1 MLLKTNHTLDIL
13 PKKESFL
20 LHISI
25 FQIHFFI
32 PPSIFLS
39 FLFNFS
45 LLSFNV
51 TFFMNTHHLKFENWD
66 FADDINEKKKM
77 TMMITFEKKTKKKH
91 SSYVENIYI
100 YLSFAGTKN
109 IIAKSMKNTCTLFNH
124 KVFHQK
130 ANSQS

>member
-39 FLFNFS
+39 FFIQFLPFE
-45 LLSFNV
+45 LQCY
-51 TFFMNTHHLKFENWD
+51 FFMNTHHLKFENWD
-66 FADDINEKKKM
+66 FADDINEKKNDDDDHLWKKNK
-77 TMMITFEKKTKKKH
+77 KKTLELCWK
-91 SSYVENIYI
+91 YI
-100 YLSFAGTKN
+100 YLSILCRNK
-109 IIAKSMKNTCTLFNH
+109 KYHCKVDEEYLHTL
-124 KVFHQK
+124 Q
-130 ANSQS
+130 SQGLPSKGK

>member
-1 MLLKTNHTLDIL
+1 LSSQSKEIVETMHEKISFKKMLLKTNHTLDIL

-51 TFFMNTHHLKFENWD
+51 TFL
-66 FADDINEKKKM
+66 
-77 TMMITFEKKTKKKH
+77 
-91 SSYVENIYI
+91 
-100 YLSFAGTKN
+100 
-109 IIAKSMKNTCTLFNH
+109 
-124 KVFHQK
+124 
-130 ANSQS
+130 

>member
-1 MLLKTNHTLDIL
+1 MHRYFGERRTQPHHDST
-13 PKKESFL
+13 
-20 LHISI
+20 
-25 FQIHFFI
+25 
-32 PPSIFLS
+32 
-39 FLFNFS
+39 
-45 LLSFNV
+45 V
-51 TFFMNTHHLKFENWD
+51 TEAW
-66 FADDINEKKKM
+66 

>member
-1 MLLKTNHTLDIL
+1 
-13 PKKESFL
+13 
-20 LHISI
+20 
-25 FQIHFFI
+25 
-32 PPSIFLS
+32 
-39 FLFNFS
+39 
-45 LLSFNV
+45 
-51 TFFMNTHHLKFENWD
+51 MNTHHLKFENWD
-66 FADDINEKKKM
+66 FADDINEKKNDDDDHLW
-77 TMMITFEKKTKKKH
+77 KKNKKKH